1 MDKRKF
7 AFGKTNYILLL
18 VGVAIIIAGF
28 ILMCGPGSTETFFEP
43 DIFSVRRIKVAPTF
57 CFFGFLF
64 VIYAIMYRGKNN
76 K

>member
-18 VGVAIIIAGF
+18 IGVAIIIAGF
-28 ILMCGPGSTETFFEP
+28 ILMCGPGSTETLFEP

-57 CFFGFLF
+57 CFLF
-64 VIYAIMYRGKNN
+64 VIYAILYRGKNN